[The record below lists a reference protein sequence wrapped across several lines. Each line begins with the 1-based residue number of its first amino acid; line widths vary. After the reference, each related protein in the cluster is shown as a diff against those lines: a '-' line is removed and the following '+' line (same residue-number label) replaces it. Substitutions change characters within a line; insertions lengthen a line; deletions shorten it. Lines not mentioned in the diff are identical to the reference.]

1 VSRPQL
7 AALVLVLSALVAAPR
22 SASSPIAADLAAALP
37 RDGSLVFSCSGCP
50 GAETGTR
57 LFTNRPDGSRLRLLA
72 PAEGVYEPRWSPD
85 GRTIAFG
92 RGFRTIWLARGDGSD
107 ARQLTRPIRTME
119 DSSPAWSADGGRVV
133 FVRLRPELQARGER
147 RTELRTIDANRTRP
161 RRLLSASVNVVS
173 PDWSPD
179 GREIA
184 FNDVEERMWVADA
197 NGSNCRRLGP
207 KGLVGREPRW
217 SPDGRR
223 VAFVEFDS
231 GTFRILDLRTGRQRT
246 LLDFGSFS
254 AHAWSLDGRWLALM
268 RTTPVECGGP
278 YECES
283 LQLWIVSSTG
293 TSRKLVF
300 SVPDGGEVYGIDWRR
315 RS

>member
-1 VSRPQL
+1 
-7 AALVLVLSALVAAPR
+7 
-22 SASSPIAADLAAALP
+22 
-37 RDGSLVFSCSGCP
+37 
-50 GAETGTR
+50 
-57 LFTNRPDGSRLRLLA
+57 
-72 PAEGVYEPRWSPD
+72 
-85 GRTIAFG
+85 
-92 RGFRTIWLARGDGSD
+92 
-107 ARQLTRPIRTME
+107 
-119 DSSPAWSADGGRVV
+119 
-133 FVRLRPELQARGER
+133 
-147 RTELRTIDANRTRP
+147 
-161 RRLLSASVNVVS
+161 
-173 PDWSPD
+173 
-179 GREIA
+179 
-184 FNDVEERMWVADA
+184 MWVADA

-246 LLDFGSFS
+246 LFDFGSFS
-254 AHAWSLDGRWLALM
+254 AHAWSPDGRWLALM

-293 TSRKLVF
+293 TSRKLVL